1 MFQAGRFAR
10 LDPMSLFGRTSSGG
24 DEALLIEGLRGEDAS
39 SLAAVYDAHAGIAYG
54 LALRLL
60 GDASEAEDAVQESF
74 VALWRQAERL
84 DPSQSLRSYLLSIVH
99 NKAVDR
105 LRRRGRRREVVLEGA
120 AQVRSSVGEP
130 EAEAERL
137 SDRFLVRE
145 ALAMLPDEQR
155 QAVELAYFG
164 GLTINDV
171 AKRTRVPVGT
181 VKSRLRLALERMRR
195 QLGPKA

>member
-1 MFQAGRFAR
+1 
-10 LDPMSLFGRTSSGG
+10 MSPFERTSARG
-24 DEALLIEGLRGEDAS
+24 DETLLIQGLRSDDAT

-60 GDASEAEDAVQESF
+60 GRASEAEDVVQESF

-84 DPSQSLRSYLLSIVH
+84 DPAQSVRGYLLRIVH

-105 LRRRGRRREVVLEGA
+105 LRRQGRRREVVLEGA
-120 AQVRSSVGEP
+120 AQVQSNLGEP
-130 EAEAERL
+130 EVEAERR
-137 SDRFLVRE
+137 SDRDLVRD
-145 ALAMLPDEQR
+145 ALATLPAEQR

-164 GLTINDV
+164 GLSINDV
-171 AKRTRVPVGT
+171 ATETRAPVGT

-195 QLGPKA
+195 QLGPKT